1 MFRFGKFPESDAL
14 KRFVVVAVML
24 VALVGMVYVPPLVS
38 VGNAPL
44 WRGTGM
50 ATDAAI
56 DPKKSVWTIPQIEK
70 VQSPEQVTWPPY
82 APLAVGALHIERQIF
97 GDSQK
102 ALRLVSLLLHAVA
115 TVLLYAALRR

>member
-38 VGNAPL
+38 VGNTPL

-50 ATDAAI
+50 DVDAIAYVPRLGLI
-56 DPKKSVWTIPQIEK
+56 YREPDHS
-70 VQSPEQVTWPPY
+70 TW
-82 APLAVGALHIERQIF
+82 E
-97 GDSQK
+97 
-102 ALRLVSLLLHAVA
+102 LVRHGVHSELEL
-115 TVLLYAALRR
+115 